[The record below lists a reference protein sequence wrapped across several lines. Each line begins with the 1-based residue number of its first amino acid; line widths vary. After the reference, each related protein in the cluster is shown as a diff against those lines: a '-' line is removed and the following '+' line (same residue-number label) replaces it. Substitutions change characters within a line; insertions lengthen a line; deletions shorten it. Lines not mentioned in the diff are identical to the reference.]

1 MAVNPDFKDLFS
13 AFNDGNV
20 LFLVVGAYAMI
31 HYTEPRYTK
40 DIEILIDRSAG
51 NAARTLVALGQFGAP
66 VDGLTPSDFEDP
78 ETVYQI
84 GVEPNRVDILVP
96 IAELDFAVAYRN
108 AVIASYGG
116 VPIRVLAL
124 DDLILAKRAAGRD
137 QDLLDLKR
145 LQQAKERRG

>member
-13 AFNDGNV
+13 AFNDANV

-40 DIEILIDRSAG
+40 DIEIWIDRSAG
-51 NAARTLVALGQFGAP
+51 NAARALVALGQFGAP